1 MRLSRRT
8 ATLGLGG
15 TLVSGVATSA
25 CLGGGSGSGGPPGSR
40 PPTRGRGAR
49 TAFGSVAVLGASWE
63 PTPAGV
69 AVHEHGDHHRREDP
83 GEGAGHGIW
92 SQTVLVGV
100 EVHNGLDRPLLF
112 SPGQFRLRVGRH
124 GPSVTPYDAEGPSRG
139 LPAGRTLTTWVSFLT
154 PDDADDLAV
163 EFTEAGA
170 EAVLSIALAPI
181 AATGT
186 SS

>member
-15 TLVSGVATSA
+15 ALVSGVATTA
-25 CLGGGSGSGGPPGSR
+25 YLGGGSRSDGSSGNR
-40 PPTRGRGAR
+40 PPTRGRGER
-49 TAFGSVAVLGASWE
+49 TAFGSVAVLGAIWQ
-63 PTPAGV
+63 PCPRGV
-69 AVHEHGDHHRREDP
+69 AVHEHGDHRLREDA

-112 SPGQFRLRVGRH
+112 SPGQFRLRVGNH

-139 LPAGRTLTTWVSFLT
+139 LPAGSTLTSWVSFRA
-154 PDDADDLAV
+154 PKQANDLAV

-170 EAVLSIALAPI
+170 EDALSMPLAPI
-181 AATGT
+181 AATAT
-186 SS
+186 AS